1 MKTCMHAKSLQSCLT
16 LCGPM
21 DCRLPGSSLHGILQA
36 RILEWVAICFSTM
49 RTRGTPNHFSV
60 HEIKAPF
67 MKILGHNLP
76 FYHVAFALP
85 QKWLW
90 LHQFSSVQFSHSVVS
105 DSLRPHELQ
114 HDRPPCPSS
123 TPRVHSNPCLLSW

>member
-1 MKTCMHAKSLQSCLT
+1 MKTCIHAKSLQSRLT

-21 DCRLPGSSLHGILQA
+21 DCSLPGSSLHGILQA

-49 RTRGTPNHFSV
+49 RTRGTLNHFRV

-67 MKILGHNLP
+67 MKILGHDLP

-85 QKWLW
+85 KNMAMA
-90 LHQFSSVQFSHSVVS
+90 S
-105 DSLRPHELQ
+105 
-114 HDRPPCPSS
+114 
-123 TPRVHSNPCLLSW
+123 